1 MNAVASVGAVNAEQL
16 EIVASAERLAAIRDQ
31 WTRLAHDCDA
41 LIFQSHDWISAWWK
55 TIDDPTQVTLRIGL
69 IWNGDKLVAVFPL
82 AISRRKGLRFL
93 EWAAV
98 AYTDYGDL
106 LRAPECSDAAL
117 DRLWSMICD
126 AGGFDLVLFTR
137 LLPDAAAWE
146 VFRPGQAQGIKLRPN
161 HRYEVSS
168 RIAGDWTS
176 GAAWLASH
184 PKKTRHNYRRGFR
197 ILEESGTVQF
207 RLLGA
212 DEPLG
217 PVLDRLSLLK
227 RKWLEKNGEISD
239 LFDDGRPAL
248 AALVDVLARAGI
260 LRLFVMELN
269 GTPVAISVNLAQRN
283 TMMAWVTTYDPDF
296 ARASPG
302 MGLIFS
308 YVQWSIDHGLGMVD
322 LLCGGEAFKDKLAT
336 DVVTLRSV
344 IGARTVR
351 GSLALL
357 ADDVRHSFQ
366 QRRNRNNTAPAPV
379 GPD

>member
-1 MNAVASVGAVNAEQL
+1 MNALASVGAVNAEQL

-82 AISRRKGLRFL
+82 VISRRKGLRFL

-137 LLPDAAAWE
+137 LLPDAAAWK
-146 VFRPGQAQGIKLRPN
+146 VFRPGQTHGIKLRPN

-184 PKKTRHNYRRGFR
+184 PKKTRHNYRRGLR

-227 RKWLEKNGEISD
+227 RKWLEKNGETSD

-283 TMMAWVTTYDPDF
+283 TMMAWVTTYDPDC

-366 QRRNRNNTAPAPV
+366 QRRNRDNTAPAPV